1 MSVFNP
7 CCLEEMMIPKIA
19 NILYATG
26 MGSGTPH
33 AFRYALSVA
42 QKYDAKIHLLHSHE
56 NLSSSAQS
64 MVNLYLGADVA
75 EKNLIGVLEAAEKK
89 IVERLEQLCA
99 QETASDPHGAE
110 RIASIK
116 ISRLPPKQA
125 ILEEANKLKVDLII
139 MGSHRHTVLSN
150 AMLGST
156 TLKVLHASTKIPVLV
171 VPIPEG
177 YDTEGL

>member
-1 MSVFNP
+1 
-7 CCLEEMMIPKIA
+7 MIPKIA
-19 NILYATG
+19 NILYTTG

-33 AFRYALSVA
+33 TFRYALSVA
-42 QKYDAKIHLLHSHE
+42 QKYEAKIHILHSHE

-75 EKNLIGVLEAAEKK
+75 EKNMLGVLEEAEQK
-89 IVERLEQLCA
+89 IVERLKRLCA
-99 QETASDPHGAE
+99 QETASAPHGAE
-110 RIASIK
+110 RIASITV
-116 ISRLPPKQA
+116 SRLPAKKA
-125 ILEEANKLKVDLII
+125 ILAEAEKRKADVII
-139 MGSHRHTVLSN
+139 MGSHRRTVLSD

-177 YDTEGL
+177 YDADGLDV